1 MMSKSSQFAAPLYLC
16 HMANEI
22 RNKKAHYRYFL
33 EDEFV
38 AGIQLTGTEI
48 KSIRSGKASI
58 VEAFCKFRKSELYV
72 VNMYIAE
79 YENGGYANH
88 KPKRDRK
95 LLLNRSELI
104 KLEKKMR
111 DQSATI
117 VPLQVYI
124 NEKGIAKMKIALARG
139 KKLHDKRDTLKDKD
153 LRREVD
159 RRAAQ

>member
-1 MMSKSSQFAAPLYLC
+1 
-16 HMANEI
+16 MANEI
-22 RNKKAHYRYFL
+22 RNKKAHFRFFL

-58 VEAFCKFRKSELYV
+58 VEAFCKMKKGELYV

-79 YENGGYANH
+79 YENGGYINH

-95 LLLNRSELI
+95 LLLNKSELL
-104 KLEKKMR
+104 KLDRKLR

-117 VPLQVYI
+117 VPLQVFI
-124 NEKGIAKMKIALARG
+124 NDKGLAKMKIALARG
-139 KKLHDKRDTLKDKD
+139 KKLHDKRDDLKTKD
-153 LRREVD
+153 LKREFD
-159 RRAAQ
+159 RKMS

>member
-1 MMSKSSQFAAPLYLC
+1 
-16 HMANEI
+16 MANEI
-22 RNKKAHYRYFL
+22 RNKKARYRYFL

-58 VEAFCKFRKSELYV
+58 VEAFCKFRKGELFV
-72 VNMYIAE
+72 TNMYIAE

-104 KLEKKMR
+104 KLEKKLR

-117 VPLQVYI
+117 VPLEVFI
-124 NEKGIAKMKIALARG
+124 NDKGLAKMKIALAKG
-139 KKLHDKRDTLKDKD
+139 KKLHDTRDDLKTKD
-153 LRREVD
+153 LKREID
-159 RRAAQ
+159 RRSAG

>member
-1 MMSKSSQFAAPLYLC
+1 
-16 HMANEI
+16 MANEI
-22 RNKKAHYRYFL
+22 RNKKARFRYFL

-58 VEAFCKFRKSELYV
+58 VEAFCKFRKGELFV
-72 VNMYIAE
+72 TNMYIAE

-104 KLEKKMR
+104 KLEKKLR

-117 VPLQVYI
+117 VPLEVFI
-124 NEKGIAKMKIALARG
+124 NDKGLAKMKIALAKG
-139 KKLHDKRDTLKDKD
+139 KKLHDKRDDLKTKD
-153 LRREVD
+153 LKREID
-159 RRAAQ
+159 RRSAG